1 MNVLWFTEYGGV
13 IVIYYDARC
22 DDSFFIPSFDDVLA
36 FCVCSLCATLSTVRR
51 DTYGREFA

>member
-1 MNVLWFTEYGGV
+1 MMQGV
-13 IVIYYDARC
+13 MIA
-22 DDSFFIPSFDDVLA
+22 FFIPSFDDVLA